1 MKRLSAFSTLIG
13 ALTLASAAQA
23 GTISYNFNNPLADT
37 EFTQTGSVN
46 LFDTTLG
53 RLTGVSFIF
62 NGAMTTTI
70 SLANLSNTNQ
80 RASAKSTMDLYYHSD
95 LAGLDALLNTG
106 NPVLSLST
114 DSRPVDGTIAARTT
128 FVDSKSAMG
137 QSAPWSPNGMDTL
150 LASFQGQ
157 EGQKFN
163 LSCKSDSGLTVIGGG
178 GQIAATQANQ
188 GSCGASVTYTY
199 DNNKVPEP
207 ASLALFGLAAST
219 ACLAGRRRRAKA

>member
-1 MKRLSAFSTLIG
+1 MKRLSAFSALIG

-23 GTISYNFNNPLADT
+23 GTISYYFNNPLVDT
-37 EFTQTGSVN
+37 EFTQTGLLN

-70 SLANLSNTNQ
+70 SLTNLSNTSE
-80 RASAKSTMDLYYHSD
+80 RASATSTMDLFYQSD
-95 LAGLDALLNTG
+95 LAGLNALLNTG
-106 NPVLSLST
+106 NPVLSLSAE
-114 DSRPVDGTIAARTT
+114 SRTADGRIAARST
-128 FVDSKSAMG
+128 FVDSKSALG
-137 QSAPWSPNGMDTL
+137 ESAPWSPNGMDAL
-150 LASFQGQ
+150 LASFQGR
-157 EGQKFN
+157 EGQKFK
-163 LSCKSDSGLTVIGGG
+163 LFCTSESGLTVNGGG
-178 GQIAATQANQ
+178 GQITANQANK

-219 ACLAGRRRRAKA
+219 ACLAGRRRRIKG